1 MTPESIRVLSK
12 LRSDFYSL
20 FVSTMNVPVKISGSS
35 YNSVSFIASWI
46 DDRDQLNYLNIYA
59 YTAPDELLLERR
71 PFILRV
77 AINKGIG
84 SVVFARQ
91 GQLCRGLNQR
101 WQFELTVL
109 PEEIMD
115 FLPWVVSLI
124 KAKAK
129 GSSAFAQEPPH
140 PLTSDVADIF
150 VSEKVWTRDAEK
162 VAELQHAIS

>member
-1 MTPESIRVLSK
+1 MTPESIRVLSR
-12 LRSDFYSL
+12 LRSEFYSL
-20 FVSTMNVPVKISGSS
+20 FVATMNVPVKISGSS

-46 DDRDQLNYLNIYA
+46 DDKAQLNYLNIYA
-59 YTAPDELLLERR
+59 YTAPDELLIER

-77 AINKGIG
+77 AINKGAG
-84 SVVFARQ
+84 SIVFSRQ

-129 GSSAFAQEPPH
+129 GSLSFAQAPPH
-140 PLTSDVADIF
+140 PLTSDVSDVF
-150 VSEKVWTRDAEK
+150 MTEKVWTRDAERT
-162 VAELQHAIS
+162 AELQHVIN